1 MDFSLLVLL
10 YIGNVQIQSSGML
23 GGMSD
28 GMSGGMS
35 DDMPGVVPGGMLGE

>member
-28 GMSGGMS
+28 
-35 DDMPGVVPGGMLGE
+35 DMPGVVPGGMLGE